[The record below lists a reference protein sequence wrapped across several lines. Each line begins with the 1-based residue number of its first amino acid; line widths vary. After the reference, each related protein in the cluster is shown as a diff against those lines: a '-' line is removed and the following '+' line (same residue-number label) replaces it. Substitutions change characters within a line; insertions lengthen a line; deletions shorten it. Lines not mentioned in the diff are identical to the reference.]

1 MVGLVSAAAA
11 VGAVALVGGRRSV
24 IIAAVCGT
32 LLWQPLLMAGVL
44 AGAFLVHRARRL
56 QRLRS
61 AERAVSNDLILLG
74 ELVSLGLSAG
84 LPFLGAASLAGSE
97 MSGEVADE
105 VRAVMR
111 TSQLTGASVALAAA
125 SGHTAPLF
133 RLVARA
139 VATGAP
145 LGAGVAGFV
154 LDARRARQATRI
166 AAAKRLPVK
175 LLVPLTL
182 LILPGF
188 VVLTLGPALLSGV
201 ERLQL

>member
-1 MVGLVSAAAA
+1 MPVAAV
-11 VGAVALVGGRRSV
+11 VGAVALVTDRRAV
-24 IIAAVCGT
+24 IITAACGA
-32 LLWQPLLMAGVL
+32 LLWQPLLMAGFV
-44 AGAFLVHRARRL
+44 ATAFLG
-56 QRLRS
+56 QRLWRLRRRRS
-61 AERAVSNDLILLG
+61 AERAISDELILFG
-74 ELVSLGLSAG
+74 ELISLGLSAG
-84 LPFLGAASLAGSE
+84 LPFLGAVSLASSE
-97 MSGEVADE
+97 MSGEVASE

-111 TSQLTGASVALAAA
+111 ASQLSGASVALAAA
-125 SGHTAPLF
+125 PGHTAPLF

-145 LGAGVAGFV
+145 VGPGVAGFV
-154 LDARRARQATRI
+154 LDARRERQATRI
-166 AAAKRLPVK
+166 AAAKRLPVR